1 MKRLKG
7 PELKMPEMKVPP
19 FVSDLYWDLRDRR
32 LLPLVAL
39 VVVAIVAVP
48 FLLGGSS
55 EKSSGP
61 SRVAVTPPAVS
72 GGANNSTL
80 VAVQAA
86 PGLRSYHKRLS
97 HRSPNNPFKQR
108 YTAPQLDG
116 SELGGE
122 LSSTSTTTTTTDS
135 SNGKSTTTTT
145 TTDTTQGGT
154 APKGPLNVYT
164 VSATV
169 QIVRTETK
177 DSGGKNKSKQVRSGV
192 LPPAPLPN
200 KKTQLVA
207 FMGISPQTQHPLFL
221 VSDAV
226 TGIFGESTCLS
237 GAATCQLLEV
247 NIGFPVT
254 LVFGSGKVR
263 YKINVLKVKAVSAG
277 RYEPGKK

>member
-7 PELKMPEMKVPP
+7 PEMKVPP
-19 FVSDLYWDLRDRR
+19 FLSDLYWDLRDRR
-32 LLPLVAL
+32 LLPFVAL

-48 FLLGGSS
+48 ILLGGGSDEGAS
-55 EKSSGP
+55 PG
-61 SRVAVTPPAVS
+61 RVAVAPPGAS
-72 GGANNSTL
+72 GGARSSRL
-80 VAVQAA
+80 IAVQAK
-86 PGLRSYHKRLS
+86 PGLRDYHKRLS

-108 YTAPQLDG
+108 YTAPQLAG
-116 SELGGE
+116 TELGGG
-122 LSSTSTTTTTTDS
+122 SSTTTTTTTTDS
-135 SNGKSTTTTT
+135 SNGKSTTTT

-177 DSGGKNKSKQVRSGV
+177 DSGGKEKSKQVRSGV